1 MQLKYPSGLAIARIT
16 CMAPDIGTD
25 QFIMHGLQAI
35 GGGIITT
42 NGGTTATTEFTTSA
56 GGFVKT
62 VRLVQR
68 IVTPAVGSRAK
79 TR

>member
-1 MQLKYPSGLAIARIT
+1 
-16 CMAPDIGTD
+16 MAPDIGTD
-25 QFIMHGLQAI
+25 QFIMSGFRAI
-35 GGGIITT
+35 GSGIITT

-68 IVTPAVGSRAK
+68 L
-79 TR
+79 